1 MGNET
6 LGLQGAVGAG
16 AKAFEELI
24 SAHLDALYRTALRLC
39 AGNVPEA
46 EDLLQDTVLRA
57 LEKHRELRDP
67 GAGRSWLFTILV
79 RTNLNRLRSSRRR
92 GETPITDF
100 STAEFESAL
109 SEWQPSDTP
118 EQDLDRAELRSRLA
132 RSLDTLDC
140 ELREVVW
147 LADVEEFAQR
157 EVAAMLAIPEGTVAS
172 RLFRARRQLRR
183 SLERKEES
191 AALRAI

>member
-1 MGNET
+1 MGNEI
-6 LGLQGAVGAG
+6 LGPQGAAGG

-24 SAHLDALYRTALRLC
+24 SAHLGALYRTALRLC
-39 AGNVPEA
+39 AGNVPDA
-46 EDLLQDTVLRA
+46 EDLLQDAVLRA

-92 GETPITDF
+92 AETPITDF
-100 STAEFESAL
+100 SSAEFESAL
-109 SEWQPSDTP
+109 LEWQPSDTP

-157 EVAAMLAIPEGTVAS
+157 EVAAMLAIPD
-172 RLFRARRQLRR
+172 FCDRRPTL
-183 SLERKEES
+183 SCN
-191 AALRAI
+191 